1 MNVGDQESQIFLFHS
16 VIVIVVL
23 YVLYRKFFSFC
34 SAANSYLHEQLMNI
48 QGQWG

>member
-1 MNVGDQESQIFLFHS
+1 MNVGGQKSQIFLFYS
-16 VIVIVVL
+16 VIVIAVL

-48 QGQWG
+48 QSQRG